1 MSAVTTE
8 AVEAASP
15 FEDTDAAPI
24 NPRTRQLLQD
34 PILPMLIRLAWPN
47 ILIMLAQASTGLIET
62 WWISHMGTAALAGMA
77 LVFPA
82 VMLMQMMSAGGFGGA
97 ISSAIA
103 RALGSG
109 RRGDADLLAWHAVV
123 VNVVLGLLFSAI
135 MLAYGRPIYRA
146 LGGEGPELE
155 AALIYSNVVFGGM
168 IFVWLMN
175 GLASVVRGTGNMLFP
190 ALVTCLGA
198 ALLVPISPLL
208 IFGFGPFQGLGIAG
222 GGLALVLYS
231 FGSTAV
237 LAWYILSG
245 RNLVRFGVGSLRWTM
260 FRDIVRL
267 GAAAAINS
275 VLTNVTIGI
284 ATALVA
290 TKAGVSA
297 VAGFGTGARLEYL
310 LIPVIFGIGAPMVA
324 LVGTNMGAGQKD
336 RAMRIA
342 FTGAAIAFV
351 ITEVIG
357 LIAAIF
363 PVAWI
368 SLFSEEHGAID
379 AGVAYLQIVGPVYGF
394 FGGGLALYFASQGA
408 GQLLWR
414 LACGFLR
421 LAIAG
426 LGGWLALEFTG
437 SLNGLFFALAVGL
450 VAYGGILFLAIRSG
464 VWFRGKAA

>member
-1 MSAVTTE
+1 MSAITSE
-8 AVEAASP
+8 GVEP
-15 FEDTDAAPI
+15 API
-24 NPRTRQLLQD
+24 NPRTQRLLQD

-62 WWISHMGTAALAGMA
+62 WWVSHMGTEALAGMA

-97 ISSAIA
+97 ISSSIA
-103 RALGSG
+103 RALGGG
-109 RRGDADLLAWHAVV
+109 RKADADLIAWHAVA
-123 VNVVLGLLFSAI
+123 VNVAIGLLFSAV
-135 MLAYGRPIYRA
+135 MLFFGRPIYQA
-146 LGGEGPELE
+146 LGGQGGELE
-155 AALIYSNVVFGGM
+155 AALVYSNVVFGGM

-190 ALVTCLGA
+190 ALVTCFGA
-198 ALLVPISPLL
+198 ALLVPVSPLL
-208 IFGFGPFQGLGIAG
+208 IFGVGPVPGLGIAG
-222 GGLALVLYS
+222 GGLALVFYS
-231 FGSTAV
+231 LGSTLV

-245 RNLVRFGVGSLRWTM
+245 RNLVRFGFGPLRWSI
-260 FRDIVRL
+260 FSNIVRL

-275 VLTNVTIGI
+275 ILTNVTIGI

-290 TKAGVSA
+290 TKAGVEA

-324 LVGTNMGAGQKD
+324 LVGTNMGAGQKE
-336 RAMRIA
+336 RAIRIA

-351 ITEVIG
+351 ITEAIG
-357 LIAAIF
+357 LIAAVF

-394 FGGGLALYFASQGA
+394 FGAGLALYFACQGA
-408 GQLLWR
+408 GQLFWP

-426 LGGWLALEFTG
+426 LGGWLALKVTG
-437 SLNGLFFALAVGL
+437 SLNGLFFALAGGL
-450 VAYGGILFLAIRSG
+450 LVYGTLLILVIHSG

>member
-1 MSAVTTE
+1 
-8 AVEAASP
+8 
-15 FEDTDAAPI
+15 
-24 NPRTRQLLQD
+24 
-34 PILPMLIRLAWPN
+34 
-47 ILIMLAQASTGLIET
+47 
-62 WWISHMGTAALAGMA
+62 
-77 LVFPA
+77 
-82 VMLMQMMSAGGFGGA
+82 
-97 ISSAIA
+97 
-103 RALGSG
+103 
-109 RRGDADLLAWHAVV
+109 V
-123 VNVVLGLLFSAI
+123 VNVALGLLFSAI

-155 AALIYSNVVFGGM
+155 AALVYSNVVFGGM
-168 IFVWLMN
+168 VFVWLMN

-190 ALVTCLGA
+190 ALVTCVGA
-198 ALLVPISPLL
+198 ALLVPVSPLL

-231 FGSTAV
+231 FGGTAV

-245 RNLVRFGVGSLRWTM
+245 RNLVRFGVGPLRWTM

-336 RAMRIA
+336 RAIRIA

-351 ITEVIG
+351 ITETIG

-394 FGGGLALYFASQGA
+394 FGAGLALYFACQGA
-408 GQLLWR
+408 GQLLWP
-414 LACGFLR
+414 LASGFLR

-437 SLNGLFFALAVGL
+437 SLNGLFFALATGL

-464 VWFRGKAA
+464 AWFRGKAA

>member
-1 MSAVTTE
+1 MSAVTTD
-8 AVEAASP
+8 AIAN
-15 FEDTDAAPI
+15 EDIEPAPAI
-24 NPRTRQLLQD
+24 NPRTRMLLED
-34 PILPMLIRLAWPN
+34 PIFPMLIRLAWPN
-47 ILIMLAQASTGLIET
+47 VLIMLAQASTGLIET
-62 WWISHMGTAALAGMA
+62 WWVSHMGTDALAGMA

-97 ISSAIA
+97 ISSSIA
-103 RALGSG
+103 RALGGG
-109 RRGDADLLAWHAVV
+109 RRQDADLIAWHAVV
-123 VNVVLGLLFSAI
+123 VNVLLGLLFSAI
-135 MLAYGRPIYRA
+135 MLSFGRPIYRA
-146 LGGEGPELE
+146 LGGEGAELE
-155 AALIYSNVVFGGM
+155 AALTYSNVVFGGM

-190 ALVTCLGA
+190 AMVTCVGA
-198 ALLVPISPLL
+198 ALLVPVSPLL
-208 IFGFGPFQGLGIAG
+208 IFGFGPFHGLGIAG
-222 GGLALVLYS
+222 GGFALMLYS
-231 FGSTAV
+231 FGGTSV

-245 RNLVRFGVGSLRWTM
+245 RNLVRFGVGPIRWSI
-260 FRDIVRL
+260 FGDIFKM

-290 TKAGVSA
+290 GKAGVSA

-324 LVGTNMGAGQKD
+324 LVGTNMGAGKTD

-342 FTGAAIAFV
+342 FTGAAIAFT

-357 LIAAIF
+357 LIAAVF
-363 PVAWI
+363 PVGWI

-394 FGGGLALYFASQGA
+394 FGAGLALYFASQGA
-408 GQLLWR
+408 GQLFWP

-426 LGGWLALEFTG
+426 VGGWLALQLTG
-437 SLNGLFFALAVGL
+437 SLNGLFFALAAGL
-450 VAYGGILFLAIRSG
+450 VVYGTLLVLAIRSG
-464 VWFRGKAA
+464 VWFRVKPA